1 MVINTNTAS
10 LVAQAAQASNN
21 KALDTAMERLST
33 GMRINAA
40 SDDAA
45 GLSIATRMESNIS
58 GMNQAIRNAMDAQSL
73 IDTAESSQ
81 AETMNLMQRIRELA
95 VQASNDTNS
104 QSDRL
109 ALNAEVTQLRTE
121 IDRIA
126 STTTWAG
133 QNLLD
138 GTFVG
143 KSFQI
148 GSFAGETLKINQD
161 AMTSANLGEHSYE
174 TVGMAS
180 AAATTATA
188 TMASTGFTVLGK
200 DGSAAATVTG
210 GDDAKALAAAVNV
223 DTADTGVKAAAHTA
237 LQFEFGASTAPTTTT
252 SFSLNGGG
260 TAQTISASITDVTD
274 LTALVTAINS
284 KSGTTGVTAEFNG
297 TDKSKLILREQDGDN
312 ITIEGF
318 SSLNGTTDLTAT
330 ITEQSNYEGTSFSG
344 TITLTSAVTVTTGK
358 DSTIYT
364 GVAKLTSTE
373 AFALSKAT
381 AATVGATDSYFGD
394 QAVSKASSI
403 NQVSQIDISTRAG
416 AEAALSV
423 LDTAM
428 LKVAESRGELGA
440 VSNRLDSTVANL
452 TAIVTNTAASQSRIQ
467 DADFA
472 AETSNLTKSQILS
485 QAATAMLAQANASKQ
500 GVLSLLQG

>member
-1 MVINTNTAS
+1 MSMVINTNTAS
-10 LVAQAAQASNN
+10 LIAQAAQASNN

-95 VQASNDTNS
+95 VQAANDTNS

-180 AAATTATA
+180 AADTTATA

-200 DGSAAATVTG
+200 DGSAAAAVDAE
-210 GDDAKALAAAVNV
+210 DDAKALAAAVNV

-237 LQFEFGASTAPTTTT
+237 LQFEFGGSTAPTTST

-318 SSLNGTTDLTAT
+318 TSAASGTELTAT
-330 ITEQSNYEGTSFSG
+330 ITEQSNYEGTSFSDA
-344 TITLTSAVTVTTGK
+344 ITLTSGGN

-373 AFALSKAT
+373 AFALSKSVT
-381 AATVGATDSYFGD
+381 TGSTTNSYFGD
-394 QAVSKASSI
+394 SDTSKASSLD
-403 NQVSQIDISTRAG
+403 QVSQIDISTRAG

-423 LDTAM
+423 LDTSM

>member
-1 MVINTNTAS
+1 MSMVINTNTAS
-10 LVAQAAQASNN
+10 LIAQAAQASNN

-180 AAATTATA
+180 AAE
-188 TMASTGFTVLGK
+188 SYCDCNHGLHRFY
-200 DGSAAATVTG
+200 S
-210 GDDAKALAAAVNV
+210 
-223 DTADTGVKAAAHTA
+223 
-237 LQFEFGASTAPTTTT
+237 FG
-252 SFSLNGGG
+252 
-260 TAQTISASITDVTD
+260 
-274 LTALVTAINS
+274 
-284 KSGTTGVTAEFNG
+284 
-297 TDKSKLILREQDGDN
+297 
-312 ITIEGF
+312 
-318 SSLNGTTDLTAT
+318 
-330 ITEQSNYEGTSFSG
+330 
-344 TITLTSAVTVTTGK
+344 
-358 DSTIYT
+358 
-364 GVAKLTSTE
+364 
-373 AFALSKAT
+373 
-381 AATVGATDSYFGD
+381 
-394 QAVSKASSI
+394 
-403 NQVSQIDISTRAG
+403 
-416 AEAALSV
+416 
-423 LDTAM
+423 
-428 LKVAESRGELGA
+428 
-440 VSNRLDSTVANL
+440 
-452 TAIVTNTAASQSRIQ
+452 
-467 DADFA
+467 
-472 AETSNLTKSQILS
+472 
-485 QAATAMLAQANASKQ
+485 
-500 GVLSLLQG
+500 

>member
-1 MVINTNTAS
+1 MSMVINTNTAS
-10 LVAQAAQASNN
+10 LIAQAAQASNN

-95 VQASNDTNS
+95 VQAANDTNS

-180 AAATTATA
+180 AADTTATA

-200 DGSAAATVTG
+200 DGSAAAAVDAE
-210 GDDAKALAAAVNV
+210 DDAKALAAAVNV

-237 LQFEFGASTAPTTTT
+237 LQFEFGGSTAPTTST

-318 SSLNGTTDLTAT
+318 TSAASGTDLTAT
-330 ITEQSNYEGTSFSG
+330 ITEQSNYEGTSFSDA
-344 TITLTSAVTVTTGK
+344 ITLTSGGN

-373 AFALSKAT
+373 AFALSKSVTTGSAT
-381 AATVGATDSYFGD
+381 NSYFGD
-394 QAVSKASSI
+394 DATSKASSLD
-403 NQVSQIDISTRAG
+403 QVSQIDISTRAG

-423 LDTAM
+423 LDTSM

>member
-1 MVINTNTAS
+1 MSMVINTNTAS
-10 LVAQAAQASNN
+10 LIAQAAQASNN

-95 VQASNDTNS
+95 VQAANDTNS

-200 DGSAAATVTG
+200 DGSAAAAVDAE
-210 GDDAKALAAAVNV
+210 DDAKALAAAVNV

-237 LQFEFGASTAPTTTT
+237 LQFEFGASTAPTTST

-330 ITEQSNYEGTSFSG
+330 ITEQSNYEGTSFSDA
-344 TITLTSAVTVTTGK
+344 ITLTSGGN

-373 AFALSKAT
+373 AFALSKSVTTGSAT
-381 AATVGATDSYFGD
+381 NSYFGD
-394 QAVSKASSI
+394 DATSKASSLD
-403 NQVSQIDISTRAG
+403 QVSQIDISTRAG

-423 LDTAM
+423 LDTSM

>member
-1 MVINTNTAS
+1 MSMVINTNTAS
-10 LVAQAAQASNN
+10 LIAQAAQASNN

-95 VQASNDTNS
+95 VQAANDTNS

-180 AAATTATA
+180 AADTTATA

-210 GDDAKALAAAVNV
+210 GATAKALAAAVNV

-237 LQFEFGASTAPTTTT
+237 LQFEFGGSTAPTTST

-318 SSLNGTTDLTAT
+318 TSAASGTELTAT
-330 ITEQSNYEGTSFSG
+330 ITEQSNYEGTSFSDA
-344 TITLTSAVTVTTGK
+344 ITLTSGGN

-373 AFALSKAT
+373 AFALSKSVTTGSAT
-381 AATVGATDSYFGD
+381 NSYFGD
-394 QAVSKASSI
+394 DATSKASSLD
-403 NQVSQIDISTRAG
+403 QVSQIDISTRAG

>member
-1 MVINTNTAS
+1 MSMVINTNTAS
-10 LVAQAAQASNN
+10 LIAQAAQASNN

-95 VQASNDTNS
+95 VQAANDTNS

-174 TVGMAS
+174 TVGMSS

-200 DGSAAATVTG
+200 DGSAAAAVTAE
-210 GDDAKALAAAVNV
+210 DDAKALAAAVNV
-223 DTADTGVKAAAHTA
+223 DTADTGVKAVAHTA
-237 LQFEFGASTAPTTTT
+237 LQFEFGASTAPTTST

-318 SSLNGTTDLTAT
+318 TSAASGTELTAT
-330 ITEQSNYEGTSFSG
+330 ITEQSNYEGTSFSDA
-344 TITLTSAVTVTTGK
+344 ITLTSGGN

-373 AFALSKAT
+373 AFALSKSVTTGSAT
-381 AATVGATDSYFGD
+381 NSYFGD
-394 QAVSKASSI
+394 SDTSKASSLD
-403 NQVSQIDISTRAG
+403 QVSQIDISTRAG

-423 LDTAM
+423 LDTSM

>member
-1 MVINTNTAS
+1 MSMVINTNTAS
-10 LVAQAAQASNN
+10 LIAQAAQASNN

-58 GMNQAIRNAMDAQSL
+58 GMNQAVRNALDAQSL

-200 DGSAAATVTG
+200 DGSAAAAVTG
-210 GDDAKALAAAVNV
+210 GATAKAMAAAVNV
-223 DTADTGVKAAAHTA
+223 DTADTGVKASAHTA
-237 LQFEFGASTAPTTTT
+237 LQFEFAASTAPTTST

-260 TAQTISASITDVTD
+260 TAQTITASITDVTD

-312 ITIEGF
+312 ITLENF
-318 SSLNGTTDLTAT
+318 TSLNGASNLAAT
-330 ITEQSNYEGTSFSG
+330 ITEQSNYEGTAFAG
-344 TITLTSAVTVTTGK
+344 TVTLTSGGN

-364 GVAKLTSTE
+364 GVTKLTSTE
-373 AFALSKAT
+373 AFALSKSAAGTAT
-381 AATVGATDSYFGD
+381 NSYFGD
-394 QAVSKASSI
+394 TATSKASSLD
-403 NQVSQIDISTRAG
+403 QVSQIDISTRAG

-472 AETSNLTKSQILS
+472 AETSNLTKAQILS

>member
-1 MVINTNTAS
+1 MSMVINTNTAS

-180 AAATTATA
+180 AAAATATA

-200 DGSAAATVTG
+200 DGSAAATVTAA
-210 GDDAKALAAAVNV
+210 DTAKALAAAVNV

-318 SSLNGTTDLTAT
+318 SSLAGTSNLTAT

-344 TITLTSAVTVTTGK
+344 ATTLTTAGT

-373 AFALSKAT
+373 AFALSKSAAGT
-381 AATVGATDSYFGD
+381 AANSYFGD
-394 QAVSKASSI
+394 TATSQASSLD
-403 NQVSQIDISTRAG
+403 QVSQIDISTRAG

>member
-1 MVINTNTAS
+1 MSMVINTNTAS
-10 LVAQAAQASNN
+10 LIAQAAQASNN

-95 VQASNDTNS
+95 VQAANDTNS

-180 AAATTATA
+180 AADTTATA

-200 DGSAAATVTG
+200 DGSAAAAVDAE
-210 GDDAKALAAAVNV
+210 DDAKALAAAVNV

-237 LQFEFGASTAPTTTT
+237 LQFEFGGSTAPTTST

-318 SSLNGTTDLTAT
+318 TSAASGTELTAT
-330 ITEQSNYEGTSFSG
+330 ITEQSNYEGTSFSDA
-344 TITLTSAVTVTTGK
+344 ITLTSGGN

-373 AFALSKAT
+373 AFALSKSVTTGSAT
-381 AATVGATDSYFGD
+381 NSYFGD
-394 QAVSKASSI
+394 TAVAKASSLD
-403 NQVSQIDISTRAG
+403 QVSQIDISTRAG

>member
-10 LVAQAAQASNN
+10 LIAQAAQASNN

-95 VQASNDTNS
+95 VQAANDTNS

-174 TVGMAS
+174 TVGMSS

-200 DGSAAATVTG
+200 DGSAAAAVDAE
-210 GDDAKALAAAVNV
+210 DDAKALAAAVNV

-237 LQFEFGASTAPTTTT
+237 LQFEFGGSTAPTTST

-318 SSLNGTTDLTAT
+318 SSLASGTDLTAT

-344 TITLTSAVTVTTGK
+344 AITLTSAGN

-373 AFALSKAT
+373 AFALSTTSTTGDAT
-381 AATVGATDSYFGD
+381 NSYFGD
-394 QAVSKASSI
+394 DATSKASSLD
-403 NQVSQIDISTRAG
+403 QVSQIDISTRAG

-423 LDTAM
+423 LDTSM

>member
-1 MVINTNTAS
+1 MSMVINTNTAS
-10 LVAQAAQASNN
+10 LIAQAAQASNN

-180 AAATTATA
+180 AADTTATA

-200 DGSAAATVTG
+200 DGSAAAAVDAE
-210 GDDAKALAAAVNV
+210 DDAKALAAAVNV

-237 LQFEFGASTAPTTTT
+237 LQFEFGASTAPTTST

-318 SSLNGTTDLTAT
+318 TSAASGTELTAT
-330 ITEQSNYEGTSFSG
+330 ITEQSNYEGTSFSDA
-344 TITLTSAVTVTTGK
+344 ITLTSGGN

-373 AFALSKAT
+373 AFALSKSVTTGSAT
-381 AATVGATDSYFGD
+381 NSYFGD
-394 QAVSKASSI
+394 DATSKASSLD
-403 NQVSQIDISTRAG
+403 QVSQIDISTRAG

-423 LDTAM
+423 LDTSM

>member
-10 LVAQAAQASNN
+10 LIAQAAQASNN

-95 VQASNDTNS
+95 VQAANDTNS

-180 AAATTATA
+180 AADTTATA

-200 DGSAAATVTG
+200 DGSAAAAVDAE
-210 GDDAKALAAAVNV
+210 DDAKALAAAVNV

-237 LQFEFGASTAPTTTT
+237 LQFEFGGSTAPTTST

-318 SSLNGTTDLTAT
+318 TSAASGTELTAT
-330 ITEQSNYEGTSFSG
+330 ITEQSNYEGTSFSDA
-344 TITLTSAVTVTTGK
+344 ITLTSGGN

-373 AFALSKAT
+373 AFALSKSVTTGSAT
-381 AATVGATDSYFGD
+381 NSYFGD
-394 QAVSKASSI
+394 DATSKASSLD
-403 NQVSQIDISTRAG
+403 QVSQIDISTRAG

-423 LDTAM
+423 LDTSM

>member
-10 LVAQAAQASNN
+10 LIAQAAQASNN

-95 VQASNDTNS
+95 VQAANDTNS

-180 AAATTATA
+180 AAETTATA
-188 TMASTGFTVLGK
+188 TMTSTGFTVLGK

-210 GDDAKALAAAVNV
+210 GATAKALAAAVNV

-312 ITIEGF
+312 ITIENF
-318 SSLNGTTDLTAT
+318 SSLNGSNNLTAT

-344 TITLTSAVTVTTGK
+344 AITLTSGGN

-373 AFALSKAT
+373 AFALSKSAAGT
-381 AATVGATDSYFGD
+381 AANSYFGD
-394 QAVSKASSI
+394 TATSKASSLD
-403 NQVSQIDISTRAG
+403 QVSQIDISTRAG

>member
-1 MVINTNTAS
+1 MSMVINTNTAS
-10 LVAQAAQASNN
+10 LIAQAAQASNN

-200 DGSAAATVTG
+200 DGSAAAAVTAA
-210 GDDAKALAAAVNV
+210 DDAKALAAAVNV

-237 LQFEFGASTAPTTTT
+237 LQFEFGASTAPTTST

-318 SSLNGTTDLTAT
+318 TSLNGSTNLTAT
-330 ITEQSNYEGTSFSG
+330 ITEQSNYEGTSFSD
-344 TITLTSAVTVTTGK
+344 TATLTSGGT

-373 AFALSKAT
+373 AFALSKSVTTGSAT
-381 AATVGATDSYFGD
+381 NSYFGD
-394 QAVSKASSI
+394 TATSKASSI
-403 NQVSQIDISTRAG
+403 DQVSQIDISTRAG

-472 AETSNLTKSQILS
+472 AETSNLTKSQIMS

>member
-1 MVINTNTAS
+1 MSMVINTNTAS

-180 AAATTATA
+180 AADTTATA

-200 DGSAAATVTG
+200 DGSAAATVTAA
-210 GDDAKALAAAVNV
+210 DTAKALAAAVNV

-260 TAQTISASITDVTD
+260 TVQTISASITDVTD

-312 ITIEGF
+312 ITIENF
-318 SSLNGTTDLTAT
+318 SSLNGVSNLTAT

-344 TITLTSAVTVTTGK
+344 AITLTSAGD

-373 AFALSKAT
+373 AFALSKSAAGT
-381 AATVGATDSYFGD
+381 AANSYFGD
-394 QAVSKASSI
+394 TATSQASSLD
-403 NQVSQIDISTRAG
+403 QVSQIDISTRAG

>member
-1 MVINTNTAS
+1 MSMVINTNTAS
-10 LVAQAAQASNN
+10 LIAQAAQASNN

-210 GDDAKALAAAVNV
+210 GATAKALAAAVNV
-223 DTADTGVKAAAHTA
+223 DTADTGVKASAHTA
-237 LQFEFGASTAPTTTT
+237 LQFAFGAATNPSTST
-252 SFSLNGGG
+252 SFSLQGGG
-260 TAQTISASITDVTD
+260 TAQTITASITDVTD

-312 ITIEGF
+312 ITIEDF
-318 SSLNGTTDLTAT
+318 TSQDSTSAHLTAT
-330 ITEQSNYEGTSFSG
+330 ITEQSNYEGTAFAG
-344 TITLTSAVTVTTGK
+344 AVTLTSGGT

-373 AFALSKAT
+373 AFALSKSAAGTAT
-381 AATVGATDSYFGD
+381 NSYFGD
-394 QAVSKASSI
+394 TAVAKASSLD
-403 NQVSQIDISTRAG
+403 QVSQIDISTQAG
-416 AEAALSV
+416 AESALSV

>member
-1 MVINTNTAS
+1 MSMVINTNTAS
-10 LVAQAAQASNN
+10 LIAQAAQASNN

-95 VQASNDTNS
+95 VQAANDTNS

-180 AAATTATA
+180 AADTTATA

-200 DGSAAATVTG
+200 DGSAAAAVDAE
-210 GDDAKALAAAVNV
+210 DDAKALAAAVNV

-237 LQFEFGASTAPTTTT
+237 LQFEFGASTAPTTST

-318 SSLNGTTDLTAT
+318 TSAASGTELTAT
-330 ITEQSNYEGTSFSG
+330 ITEQSNYEGTSFSDA
-344 TITLTSAVTVTTGK
+344 ITLTSGGN

-373 AFALSKAT
+373 AFALSKSAAGT
-381 AATVGATDSYFGD
+381 AANSYFGD
-394 QAVSKASSI
+394 TATSQASSLD
-403 NQVSQIDISTRAG
+403 QVSQIDISTRAG

>member
-1 MVINTNTAS
+1 MSMVINTNTAS

-95 VQASNDTNS
+95 VQAANDTNS

-180 AAATTATA
+180 AADTTATA

-200 DGSAAATVTG
+200 DGSAAAAVDAE
-210 GDDAKALAAAVNV
+210 DDAKALAAAVNV

-237 LQFEFGASTAPTTTT
+237 LQFKFGAATAPTTST

-297 TDKSKLILREQDGDN
+297 SDKSKLILREQDGDN
-312 ITIEGF
+312 ITIENF
-318 SSLNGTTDLTAT
+318 SSLNGSTNLTAT

-344 TITLTSAVTVTTGK
+344 DITLTSGGT

-373 AFALSKAT
+373 AFALSKA
-381 AATVGATDSYFGD
+381 AAASVGATDSYFGD
-394 QAVSKASSI
+394 TAVSKASSI

-423 LDTAM
+423 LDTSM

>member
-1 MVINTNTAS
+1 MSMVINTNTAS
-10 LVAQAAQASNN
+10 LIAQAAQASNN

-200 DGSAAATVTG
+200 DGSAAAAVTAA
-210 GDDAKALAAAVNV
+210 DDAKALAAAVNV

-237 LQFEFGASTAPTTTT
+237 LQFEFGASTAPTTST

-260 TAQTISASITDVTD
+260 TAQTISASITDVSD

-318 SSLNGTTDLTAT
+318 TSLNGSTNLTAT

-344 TITLTSAVTVTTGK
+344 TATLTSGGT

-373 AFALSKAT
+373 AFALSKP
-381 AATVGATDSYFGD
+381 
-394 QAVSKASSI
+394 
-403 NQVSQIDISTRAG
+403 
-416 AEAALSV
+416 
-423 LDTAM
+423 
-428 LKVAESRGELGA
+428 
-440 VSNRLDSTVANL
+440 
-452 TAIVTNTAASQSRIQ
+452 
-467 DADFA
+467 
-472 AETSNLTKSQILS
+472 
-485 QAATAMLAQANASKQ
+485 
-500 GVLSLLQG
+500 SLLGPPPTLILAIPQHLRLHPSIKYHKLIFQHGQVQKLRSLYSIQRC

>member
-1 MVINTNTAS
+1 MSMVINTNTAS

-180 AAATTATA
+180 AAETTATA

-200 DGSAAATVTG
+200 DGSAAATVTAE
-210 GDDAKALAAAVNV
+210 DTAKALAAAVNV
-223 DTADTGVKAAAHTA
+223 DTADTGVKAAAHSA
-237 LQFEFGASTAPTTTT
+237 LQFAFGASTAPTTTT

-318 SSLNGTTDLTAT
+318 SSLSGSSNLTAT

-344 TITLTSAVTVTTGK
+344 AITLTSAGD

-373 AFALSKAT
+373 AFALSKSSAGT
-381 AATVGATDSYFGD
+381 AANSYFGD
-394 QAVSKASSI
+394 DATSKASSLD
-403 NQVSQIDISTRAG
+403 QVSQIDISTRAG

>member
-10 LVAQAAQASNN
+10 LIAQAAQASNN

-95 VQASNDTNS
+95 VQAANDTNS

-180 AAATTATA
+180 AADTTATA

-200 DGSAAATVTG
+200 DGSAAAAVDAE
-210 GDDAKALAAAVNV
+210 DDAKALAAAVNV

-237 LQFEFGASTAPTTTT
+237 LQFEFGGSTAPTTST

-312 ITIEGF
+312 ITIENF
-318 SSLNGTTDLTAT
+318 SSLNGSTNLTAT

-344 TITLTSAVTVTTGK
+344 AITLTSAGN

-373 AFALSKAT
+373 AFALSKSVTTGSAT
-381 AATVGATDSYFGD
+381 NSYFGD
-394 QAVSKASSI
+394 SDTSKASSLD
-403 NQVSQIDISTRAG
+403 QVSQIDISTRAG

-423 LDTAM
+423 LDTSM

>member
-1 MVINTNTAS
+1 MSMVINTNTAS
-10 LVAQAAQASNN
+10 LIAQAAQASNN

-33 GMRINAA
+33 GLRINAA

-95 VQASNDTNS
+95 VQAANDTNS

-180 AAATTATA
+180 AADTTATA

-200 DGSAAATVTG
+200 DGSAAAAVDAE
-210 GDDAKALAAAVNV
+210 DDAKALAAAVNV

-237 LQFEFGASTAPTTTT
+237 LQFEFGGSTAPTTST

-318 SSLNGTTDLTAT
+318 TSAASGTELTAT
-330 ITEQSNYEGTSFSG
+330 ITEQSNYEGTSFSDA
-344 TITLTSAVTVTTGK
+344 ITLTSGGN

-373 AFALSKAT
+373 AFALSKSVTTGSAT
-381 AATVGATDSYFGD
+381 NSYFGD
-394 QAVSKASSI
+394 DATSKASSLD
-403 NQVSQIDISTRAG
+403 QVSQIDISTRAG

-423 LDTAM
+423 LDTSM

>member
-1 MVINTNTAS
+1 MSMVINTNTAS

-210 GDDAKALAAAVNV
+210 GATAKALAAAVNV

-318 SSLNGTTDLTAT
+318 SSLNGSSNLTAT

-344 TITLTSAVTVTTGK
+344 AITLTSAGN

-373 AFALSKAT
+373 AFALSKSSA
-381 AATVGATDSYFGD
+381 GDATDSYFGD
-394 QAVSKASSI
+394 TSTSQASSLD
-403 NQVSQIDISTRAG
+403 QVSQIDISTRAG

>member
-1 MVINTNTAS
+1 MSMVINTNTAS
-10 LVAQAAQASNN
+10 LIAQAAQASNN

-95 VQASNDTNS
+95 VQAANDTNS

-180 AAATTATA
+180 AAANSDTA
-188 TMASTGFTVLGK
+188 TMTSTGFTVLGK

-210 GDDAKALAAAVNV
+210 GATAKALAAAVNV

-373 AFALSKAT
+373 AFALSKSVAGTT
-381 AATVGATDSYFGD
+381 ANSYFGD
-394 QAVSKASSI
+394 TATSQASSLD
-403 NQVSQIDISTRAG
+403 QVSQIDISTRAG

-423 LDTAM
+423 LDTSM

>member
-1 MVINTNTAS
+1 MSMVINTNTAS
-10 LVAQAAQASNN
+10 LIAQAAQASNN

-180 AAATTATA
+180 AADTTATA
-188 TMASTGFTVLGK
+188 TMASTGFTVLGE
-200 DGSAAATVTG
+200 DGSAAAAVDAE
-210 GDDAKALAAAVNV
+210 DDAKALAAAVNV

-237 LQFEFGASTAPTTTT
+237 LQFEFGASTAPTTST

-318 SSLNGTTDLTAT
+318 TSAASGTDLTAT
-330 ITEQSNYEGTSFSG
+330 ITEQSNYEGTSFSDA
-344 TITLTSAVTVTTGK
+344 ITLTSGGN

-373 AFALSKAT
+373 AFALSKSVTTGSAT
-381 AATVGATDSYFGD
+381 NSYFGD
-394 QAVSKASSI
+394 SDTSKASSLD
-403 NQVSQIDISTRAG
+403 QVSQIDISTRAG

-423 LDTAM
+423 LDTSM

>member
-1 MVINTNTAS
+1 MSMVINTNTAS
-10 LVAQAAQASNN
+10 LIAQAAQASNN

-95 VQASNDTNS
+95 VQAANDTNS

-180 AAATTATA
+180 AADTTATA

-200 DGSAAATVTG
+200 DGSAAAAVDAE
-210 GDDAKALAAAVNV
+210 DDAKALAAAVNV

-237 LQFEFGASTAPTTTT
+237 LQFEFGGSTAPTTST

-318 SSLNGTTDLTAT
+318 TSAASGTELTAT
-330 ITEQSNYEGTSFSG
+330 ITEQSNYEGTSFSDA
-344 TITLTSAVTVTTGK
+344 ITLTSGGN

-373 AFALSKAT
+373 AFALSKSVTTGSAT
-381 AATVGATDSYFGD
+381 NSYFGD
-394 QAVSKASSI
+394 DATSKASSLD
-403 NQVSQIDISTRAG
+403 QVSQIDISTRAG

-423 LDTAM
+423 LDTSM

>member
-1 MVINTNTAS
+1 MSMVINTNTAS
-10 LVAQAAQASNN
+10 LIAQAAQASNN

-95 VQASNDTNS
+95 VQAANDTNS

-180 AAATTATA
+180 AADTTATA

-200 DGSAAATVTG
+200 DGSAAAAVDAE
-210 GDDAKALAAAVNV
+210 DDAKALAAAVNV

-237 LQFEFGASTAPTTTT
+237 LQFEFGASTAPTTST

-318 SSLNGTTDLTAT
+318 TSAASGTDLTAT
-330 ITEQSNYEGTSFSG
+330 ITEQSNYEGTSFSDA
-344 TITLTSAVTVTTGK
+344 ITLTSGGN

-373 AFALSKAT
+373 AFALSKSVTTGSAT
-381 AATVGATDSYFGD
+381 NSYFGD
-394 QAVSKASSI
+394 DATSKASSLD
-403 NQVSQIDISTRAG
+403 QVSQIDISTRAG

-423 LDTAM
+423 LDTSM